1 MPNVHRIMLLA
12 FGLLA
17 AIAFVHGANLAF
29 APHVLQ
35 VEAEPA
41 PGSEVAT
48 PNHDPHHGGLMSPST
63 AETAEAPDQ
72 VPPHAKPK
80 PSFALSMMTLRAEP
94 EPAAATPEPAIA
106 RPEPK
111 PAPAFAAADTTLYAR
126 DRARLRAAPSTTA
139 DVLAELVADAPLR
152 AVARSSDGAWWR
164 VSLADGRIGY
174 VHRVAVTDIQAVKA
188 KPPAAPAPAFAVATP
203 QPVSARHSQGLR
215 GYLDYVDQTMTW
227 LADQA
232 GGGSAP
238 KMIRPER

>member
-1 MPNVHRIMLLA
+1 MLLA
-12 FGLLA
+12 FGLVA
-17 AIAFVHGANLAF
+17 AIALLHGVNLAF

-48 PNHDPHHGGLMSPST
+48 PNHDPHHGRLRSPSA

-72 VPPHAKPK
+72 APADAKPK

-94 EPAAATPEPAIA
+94 EPVAAMPEPPAA
-106 RPEPK
+106 RPE
-111 PAPAFAAADTTLYAR
+111 PAPAFAAADKTLYAR

-139 DVLAELVADAPLR
+139 DVLAELAADAPLR

-164 VSLADGRIGY
+164 VSLDGGRTGY
-174 VHRVAVTDIQAVKA
+174 IHRVAVTDVRAVKA
-188 KPPAAPAPAFAVATP
+188 KPPAAPAPVFAVAAP
-203 QPVSARHSQGLR
+203 QPAPARRGQGLR
-215 GYLDYVDQTMTW
+215 DYLDYVDQTMTW